1 MYLIK
6 GTYIDE
12 RVSVNQVDKK
22 QQKLNALNNIY
33 LRITITH

>member
-12 RVSVNQVDKK
+12 SASVNQVDKK
-22 QQKLNALNNIY
+22 QQKVNDLNNIY